1 MHIHAVPKYDAQ
13 PPSISKFTIGR
24 LVMYQTLLKQRNVT
38 AMHFE
43 EPHCNAH
50 LPSGRSSKRT
60 PRSTKA
66 WSLIAMHTYHL
77 KSSKRTPRSTK
88 AWSLIAM
95 HTHHLKSSK
104 RTPRSTKAWSLIA
117 MHTHHL
123 DGLPSAPP
131 DPLRL
136 GLLLQYTPTIWTV
149 FQAHPQIH

>member
-50 LPSGRSSKRT
+50 LPSGR
-60 PRSTKA
+60 
-66 WSLIAMHTYHL
+66 
-77 KSSKRTPRSTK
+77 SSKRTPRSTK